1 MKFSLRSFKSVE
13 DKDFAAPRWR
23 LILGLIGLGL
33 GLTACASSPKPESE
47 TGSVYQKKTYGD
59 AVSAPL
65 EDLNLRRRPI
75 PTVLLRAVEDPYNL
89 TKLERCEQIAAE
101 VGKLDTALGKDYDEP
116 PPPKDQ
122 RTIGQK
128 GSDMADNAAKD
139 AVKDAARSLIPMRGL
154 IRSVSG
160 ADAHEKRVNAAIQA
174 GKVRRAYLKGIG
186 MNKNCSPP
194 AAPSWFKPKIYVEPN
209 IKPKTKRRTSR
220 SSN

>member
-1 MKFSLRSFKSVE
+1 MKFGLRGFRPLTHNDLRARS
-13 DKDFAAPRWR
+13 WR
-23 LILGLIGLGL
+23 LVVGFMVACVA
-33 GLTACASSPKPESE
+33 LTACASAPKNDSN

-75 PTVLLRAVEDPYNL
+75 PTVLIRAVEDPYNL
-89 TKLERCEQIAAE
+89 TRLDRCEQIASE
-101 VGKLDTALGKDYDEP
+101 VGKLDDALGRDYDEP

-122 RTIGQK
+122 RSIGQK
-128 GSDMADNAAKD
+128 SSDMADNAAKD
-139 AVKDAARSLIPMRGL
+139 AVKDAARSLIPLRGL
-154 IRSVSG
+154 VRAVSG
-160 ADAHEKRVNAAIQA
+160 ANAHEKRVNAAIEA
-174 GKVRRAYLKGIG
+174 GRVRRAYLKGIG

-209 IKPKTKRRTSR
+209 VKPKTKRRTSR